1 MVARLAALQRAD
13 VVAELAEQVAHHD
26 TPEATAALRQLAA
39 MSRPPVDILVAAA
52 TSADAQISHE
62 AQLLVSS
69 VLRRWQHRIE
79 SDRGVA
85 GVARQL
91 AELAEALDKHHA
103 AFSVSDHYGCVRRP
117 KKSCGLP
124 IASRRHTLR
133 FWLHIAMPCWRPWTP
148 GRSRWQRW

>member
-1 MVARLAALQRAD
+1 MIAPPKRRHLFYFLSLPLVVAIVFFMVARLAALQRAD

-39 MSRPPVDILVAAA
+39 MQRPPVDILVAAA

-69 VLRRWQHRIE
+69 VLRRWQHRIQ

-91 AELAEALDKHHA
+91 AELAEVARQA
-103 AFSVSDHYGCVRRP
+103 PRR
-117 KKSCGLP
+117 
-124 IASRRHTLR
+124 IFRE
-133 FWLHIAMPCWRPWTP
+133 
-148 GRSRWQRW
+148 